1 MLAPSPRLMNRLTQ
15 DIRFA
20 WRSIL
25 KNPGFSTIVA
35 ACIAI
40 GIAVNTTIFSVTDAI
55 VLRPFDFE
63 DSERLVVLNSRDPRG
78 DGESAVSHL
87 NFKDW
92 KEQSRSYVGMSAFG
106 YRSLSITDGEEPERL
121 EGNIISWDLFQLLG
135 TRPQLGRLFREDEDR
150 PGAPGVVLLSDE
162 VWRRRYHGDSAVLG
176 QVIQVNALPH
186 TVVGVMPPR
195 FKFPQ
200 ESQIWIPIA
209 GLAEAEQR
217 IWRNFD
223 VWARLKP
230 NVTIDQASN
239 EIDAISR
246 RINDQYGL
254 TREGWV
260 GVARPIRENLIPDDV
275 QLVVLA
281 MMGAVTLVLL
291 VACAN
296 VANLMLA
303 RGSARQ
309 REIAIRTAIGAG
321 RAAIV
326 RQLLVES
333 LMLAVIGAVIALPL
347 AKLGLNLLDAAMPP
361 EDPIPYYIQWRL
373 DWRTL
378 AYTLGISLVTGVIF
392 GLTPALQ
399 STSGKV
405 YGALKEGG
413 RGTGTGAKKN
423 RLRAT
428 LVVAEV
434 ALSLVLLVGASL
446 FVRSFLGMR
455 NANVGFA
462 TDPLLTMRFYLP
474 GTQYDSTNA
483 KVQRVEDVLRRVEAV
498 PGVQAATVSNLIP
511 IDGGGNFTPVEIE
524 GQRYDEAN
532 RPRAFWAGV
541 TGNWLS
547 TLGVS
552 LLAGRN
558 FTPSEALDSV
568 PVALVTQDFARR
580 FWPSGD
586 ALGHRLR
593 FRFPMDTAAPYFT
606 IVGIIADFRYSGLA
620 DTDLPVGAVYVPYPY
635 LFARNN
641 GLTIRT
647 AGNPISLTNTIRDA
661 IRASDPKVPV
671 YDTMDMN
678 DVRRLSYWQYGLFG
692 WMFGIFGAIALAL
705 AAIGV
710 YGVISFNVTQR
721 TQEIGVRMA
730 LGAHRRDV
738 LRMVVTNG
746 LRLAAIGIGV
756 GALAA
761 FGVTRVVASLLIN
774 VSPTDPISFGWV
786 ALFLVV
792 VVIVASYFP
801 ARRATGVDPI
811 IALRAE

>member
-1 MLAPSPRLMNRLTQ
+1 MSRLLQ

-25 KNPGFSTIVA
+25 KNPGFSAIVA

-55 VLRPFDFE
+55 ILRPFDFH
-63 DSERLVVLNSRDPRG
+63 DSERLVVLNSRDPRSG
-78 DGESAVSHL
+78 DEGSVSYL

-92 KEQSRSYVGMSAFG
+92 REQSRSFETMAAFG

-121 EGNIISWDLFQLLG
+121 EGNVISWSLFQMLG
-135 TRPQLGRLFREDEDR
+135 SQPQIGRLFREDDDR
-150 PGAPGVVLLSDE
+150 PGAPGVVILSDE
-162 VWRRRYHGDSAVLG
+162 LWRRRYHGDSAILG

-186 TVVGVMPPR
+186 TVVGVMQPR

-200 ESQIWIPIA
+200 EAQLWIPIA
-209 GLAEAEQR
+209 GLAEQDLR
-217 IWRNFD
+217 TWRNFA

-230 NVTIDQASN
+230 NVNTSQAST
-239 EIDAISR
+239 ELEGVAR
-246 RINDQYGL
+246 RINEQYGL
-254 TREGWV
+254 TREGWLA
-260 GVARPIRENLIPDDV
+260 VARPIRDDLIPDDV
-275 QLVVLA
+275 RLVILA

-321 RAAIV
+321 RGAIV
-326 RQLLVES
+326 RQLLIES
-333 LMLAVIGAVIALPL
+333 LLLAVIGAVIALPL
-347 AKLGLNLLDAAMPP
+347 AQLGLNLLDAAMPA
-361 EDPIPYYIQWRL
+361 EDPLPYYIDWRL

-378 AYTLGISLVTGVIF
+378 TYTLGIALATGVIF
-392 GLTPALQ
+392 GLTPAMQ

-462 TDPLLTMRFYLP
+462 TDPILTMRFFLP
-474 GTQYDSTNA
+474 GTQYDSTHA
-483 KVQRVEDVLRRVEAV
+483 KVQRVEDILRRVEAV
-498 PGVQAATVSNLIP
+498 PGVQAATISNLIP
-511 IDGGGNFTPVEIE
+511 IDGGGNFSPVEIE
-524 GQRYDEAN
+524 GQRYDEEA

-541 TGNWLS
+541 TGSWLN

-552 LLAGRN
+552 LLSGRN
-558 FTPSEALDSV
+558 ITQSEALDSV
-568 PVALVTQDFARR
+568 PVALVTQDFVRR
-580 FWPSGD
+580 FWPGGE
-586 ALGHRLR
+586 ALGHRIR
-593 FRFPMDTAAPYFT
+593 FQAPGDTTSQPYFT
-606 IVGIIADFRYSGLA
+606 IVGVIADFRYSELD
-620 DTDLPVGAVYVPYPY
+620 DTDLPSGAVYVPYPY
-635 LFARNN
+635 MFARNN

-647 AGNPISLTNTIRDA
+647 AGNPVSLTGTIRDA

-671 YDTMDMN
+671 FDAMHMN
-678 DVRRLSYWQYGLFG
+678 DVRRLSFWQYGLFG

-710 YGVISFNVTQR
+710 YGVISFSVSQR
-721 TQEIGVRMA
+721 TQEFGVRMA
-730 LGAHRRDV
+730 LGAHSGDV
-738 LRMVVTNG
+738 LRMVVRNG

-786 ALFLVV
+786 SAFLVLVV
-792 VVIVASYFP
+792 VLASYFP
-801 ARRATGVDPI
+801 ARRATTVDPI
-811 IALRAE
+811 IALRSE

>member
-1 MLAPSPRLMNRLTQ
+1 
-15 DIRFA
+15 
-20 WRSIL
+20 
-25 KNPGFSTIVA
+25 
-35 ACIAI
+35 
-40 GIAVNTTIFSVTDAI
+40 
-55 VLRPFDFE
+55 
-63 DSERLVVLNSRDPRG
+63 
-78 DGESAVSHL
+78 
-87 NFKDW
+87 
-92 KEQSRSYVGMSAFG
+92 
-106 YRSLSITDGEEPERL
+106 
-121 EGNIISWDLFQLLG
+121 
-135 TRPQLGRLFREDEDR
+135 
-150 PGAPGVVLLSDE
+150 
-162 VWRRRYHGDSAVLG
+162 
-176 QVIQVNALPH
+176 
-186 TVVGVMPPR
+186 
-195 FKFPQ
+195 
-200 ESQIWIPIA
+200 
-209 GLAEAEQR
+209 
-217 IWRNFD
+217 
-223 VWARLKP
+223 
-230 NVTIDQASN
+230 
-239 EIDAISR
+239 
-246 RINDQYGL
+246 
-254 TREGWV
+254 
-260 GVARPIRENLIPDDV
+260 
-275 QLVVLA
+275 
-281 MMGAVTLVLL
+281 
-291 VACAN
+291 
-296 VANLMLA
+296 
-303 RGSARQ
+303 
-309 REIAIRTAIGAG
+309 
-321 RAAIV
+321 
-326 RQLLVES
+326 
-333 LMLAVIGAVIALPL
+333 
-347 AKLGLNLLDAAMPP
+347 
-361 EDPIPYYIQWRL
+361 
-373 DWRTL
+373 
-378 AYTLGISLVTGVIF
+378 VTGVIF

-413 RGTGTGAKKN
+413 RGTGTGARKN

-483 KVQRVEDVLRRVEAV
+483 KVQRVEDILRRVEAV
-498 PGVQAATVSNLIP
+498 PGVQAATISNLIP
-511 IDGGGNFTPVEIE
+511 IDGGGSMTRIEID
-524 GQRYDEAN
+524 GQRYEDAN
-532 RPRAFWAGV
+532 RPNGFWAGV

-552 LLAGRN
+552 VLSGRN
-558 FTPSEALDSV
+558 FTQSEALDSV

-580 FWPSGD
+580 FWPAGD

-593 FRFPMDTAAPYFT
+593 FVYPTDTAAPYFFT
-606 IVGIIADFRYSGLA
+606 IVGIIADFRYSGLD
-620 DTDLPVGAVYVPYPY
+620 DTDLPAGAVYVPYPY
-635 LFARNN
+635 MFGRNN

-647 AGNPISLTNTIRDA
+647 TGSPISLTNTVREA

-671 YDTMDMN
+671 YDTMEMN

-710 YGVISFNVTQR
+710 YGVISFNVSQR

-746 LRLAAIGIGV
+746 LRLAAIGIAV

-786 ALFLVV
+786 ALFLVL

>member
-1 MLAPSPRLMNRLTQ
+1 MSRLLQ
-15 DIRFA
+15 DMRFA
-20 WRSIL
+20 WRSIR
-25 KNPGFSTIVA
+25 KNPAFSAIVA

-55 VLRPFDFE
+55 VLRPFDFA
-63 DSERLVVLNSRDPRG
+63 DSERLVVLNSRDPRSG
-78 DGESAVSHL
+78 NEGSVSYL
-87 NFKDW
+87 NFQDW
-92 KEQSRSYVGMSAFG
+92 KAQSRSFAGMSAFG
-106 YRSLSITDGEEPERL
+106 YRSITITDGEEPERL

-135 TRPQLGRLFREDEDR
+135 SRPQLGRLFREDDDK

-162 VWRRRYHGDSAVLG
+162 LWRRRYHGDSAVLG

-200 ESQIWIPIA
+200 EAQLWVPIA
-209 GLAEAEQR
+209 GQAQSDLR
-217 IWRNFD
+217 TWRNFD

-230 NVTIDQASN
+230 NVTLGQASN
-239 EIDAISR
+239 EIAGLTR
-246 RINDQYGL
+246 RLNEQYGL
-254 TREGWV
+254 TRDGWL
-260 GVARPIRENLIPDDV
+260 AIAHPIREDLIPDDV
-275 QLVVLA
+275 KLVVLA
-281 MMGAVTLVLL
+281 MMAAVTLVLL

-321 RAAIV
+321 RGAIV
-326 RQLLVES
+326 RQLLLES
-333 LMLAVIGAVIALPL
+333 LLLAVIGAIIALPL
-347 AKLGLNLLDAAMPP
+347 AQLGLNLLDAAMPA
-361 EDPIPYYIQWRL
+361 EDPLPYYIDWRL

-378 AYTLGISLVTGVIF
+378 GYTLGISLVTGVIF
-392 GLTPALQ
+392 GLTPAMQ
-399 STSGKV
+399 STGGKV

-455 NANVGFA
+455 NTNVGFA
-462 TDPLLTMRFYLP
+462 TDPLLTMRFFLP
-474 GTQYDSTNA
+474 GTHYDSTNA
-483 KVQRVEDVLRRVEAV
+483 KVLRVEDILRRVQAI
-498 PGVQAATVSNLIP
+498 PGVQAAAISNLIP
-511 IDGGGNFTPVEIE
+511 IDGGGSFSNVEIE
-524 GQRYDEAN
+524 GQRYDEEN

-552 LLAGRN
+552 LLSGRN
-558 FTPSEALDSV
+558 LTASEALDSV

-580 FWPSGD
+580 FWPAGD
-586 ALGHRLR
+586 ALGRR
-593 FRFPMDTAAPYFT
+593 FRFRSPGDSAAPYFT
-606 IVGIIADFRYSGLA
+606 IVGVIADFRYSGLD
-620 DTDLPVGAVYVPYPY
+620 DTDLPVGGAYVPYPY
-635 LFARNN
+635 MFARNN

-647 AGNPISLTNTIRDA
+647 SGNPISLTNTIRDA
-661 IRASDPKVPV
+661 IRASDPKIPV
-671 YDTMDMN
+671 FDTMNMN
-678 DVRRLSYWQYGLFG
+678 DVRRLSFWQYGLFG
-692 WMFGIFGAIALAL
+692 WMFGIFGAIALVL

-710 YGVISFNVTQR
+710 YGVISFSVSQR
-721 TQEIGVRMA
+721 TQEIGVRVA
-730 LGAHRRDV
+730 LGAQRRDV
-738 LRMVVTNG
+738 LRMIVRSG
-746 LRLAAIGIGV
+746 LTLAALGIGV

-761 FGVTRVVASLLIN
+761 FGVTRLVASLLIN
-774 VSPTDPISFGWV
+774 VSPTDPLSFGWV
-786 ALFLVV
+786 AAFLVLV
-792 VVIVASYFP
+792 VALASYFP

>member
-1 MLAPSPRLMNRLTQ
+1 MNRLTQ

-25 KNPGFSTIVA
+25 KNPTFSVIVA
-35 ACIAI
+35 ACVAI

-63 DSERLVVLNSRDPRG
+63 DSERLVVVRSREPRTG
-78 DGESAVSHL
+78 DDGGMSYL
-87 NFKDW
+87 NFQDW
-92 KEQSRSYVGMSAFG
+92 KAQSRSFTGMAAFA
-106 YRSLSITDGEEPERL
+106 YRGLAITDGEELERF
-121 EGNIISWDLFQLLG
+121 EGNTISWDLFQMLG
-135 TRPQLGRLFREDEDR
+135 VRPQLGRLFRPEEDR

-176 QVIQVNALPH
+176 QVIQINALPH
-186 TVVGVMPPR
+186 TIVGVMPPR
-195 FKFPQ
+195 FRFPQ
-200 ESQIWIPIA
+200 EAQLWIPIA
-209 GLAEAEQR
+209 GLAQSDQR
-217 IWRNFD
+217 TWRNYD
-223 VWARLKP
+223 VFARLQP
-230 NVTIDQASN
+230 NVTIDQATS
-239 EIDAISR
+239 ELDRISR
-246 RINDQYGL
+246 RVNEAHGL
-254 TREGWV
+254 ARDGWV
-260 GVARPIRENLIPDDV
+260 GFAQPIREELIPDDV
-275 QLVVLA
+275 KLVVLA
-281 MMGAVTLVLL
+281 MMGAVMLVLL

-321 RAAIV
+321 RGAIV

-333 LMLAVIGAVIALPL
+333 LMLAAIGGLIAIPL
-347 AKLGLNLLDAAMPP
+347 TQLGLTLLDGAMPP
-361 EDPIPYYIQWRL
+361 EDPIPYYIDWRL
-373 DWRTL
+373 DHRTL
-378 AYTLGISLVTGVIF
+378 IYTLGISLVTGVIF

-399 STSGKV
+399 STGGKV
-405 YGALKEGG
+405 YSALKEGG
-413 RGTGTGAKKN
+413 RGTGTGAKRN
-423 RLRAT
+423 RIRAG

-455 NANVGFA
+455 NASVGFA

-474 GTQYDSTNA
+474 GTQYDSTSA
-483 KVQRVEDVLRRVEAV
+483 KVQRVEDVLRRVEAI
-498 PGVQAATVSNLIP
+498 PGVQAAAISNLIP
-511 IDGGGNFTPVEIE
+511 IDGGGSWSQIEIE
-524 GQRYDEAN
+524 GQRYDNNE
-532 RPRAFWAGV
+532 RPTIFWSGV
-541 TGNWLS
+541 TGHWLS
-547 TLGVS
+547 TLGVP

-558 FTPSEALDSV
+558 LTESEALDSV

-580 FWPSGD
+580 FWPTGD
-586 ALGHRLR
+586 ALGHR
-593 FRFPMDTAAPYFT
+593 FRLAGDSAATYFT
-606 IVGIIADFRYSGLA
+606 IVGIIQDFRYSGLD
-620 DTDLPVGAVYVPYPY
+620 DTDTPVGAAYMPYPY
-635 LFARNN
+635 LFSRGN
-641 GLTIRT
+641 GLTVRT
-647 AGNPISLTNTIRDA
+647 SGNPVSLTNAIRDQ

-678 DVRRLSYWQYGLFG
+678 TVRRLSYWQYGLFG

-710 YGVISFNVTQR
+710 YGVISFNVSQR

-738 LRMVVTNG
+738 LRLVVTNG
-746 LRLAAIGIGV
+746 LRLAAIGIVV

-761 FGVTRVVASLLIN
+761 FGVTRLVASLLIN
-774 VSPTDPISFGWV
+774 VSPTDPVSFGWV
-786 ALFLVV
+786 AVFLVL